1 MEQGARQLSCHACH
15 GPIRSDAEVG
25 LFVRNEVMVHG
36 RHVLKVFNVLCR
48 GCFRE
53 AVGPPIVHDIESP
66 E

>member
-1 MEQGARQLSCHACH
+1 MNENHKELFCHACH

-48 GCFRE
+48 GCFGE
-53 AVGPPIVHDIESP
+53 AVGPPIVHNIEPP